1 MTEHPNALQ
10 SIAERHGFSLDAVR
24 HLVRS
29 LEAGQG
35 RMAQFDHPDLGG
47 FGQWTSGGMTMIGDM
62 FNTGLKT
69 RVSALCADLAS
80 SLPATGWAEPRP
92 ASAHWPAE
100 WGPPATSGSQNGM
113 RYAYFPALHRLAV
126 ETDGRVALYDT
137 EGYDISGVAQQQG
150 GTSSLRFS
158 GRDGAVD
165 LASLKRVDGVG
176 AISEGASD
184 VAPEAQPFEPAP
196 FEPSPGGSSSGG
208 SSSGWSSSGGASPLE
223 SLPSESG
230 AHAPSAAP
238 AGRAD
243 DILGTIER
251 LADLHRRGI
260 LDQTEFASKKAEL
273 LARL

>member
-35 RMAQFDHPDLGG
+35 RMAQFNHPDLGG
-47 FGQWTSGGMTMIGDM
+47 LGQWTSGGMTMIGDM
-62 FNTGLKT
+62 FNTGLKA
-69 RVSALCADLAS
+69 RVSALCADLSS
-80 SLPATGWAEPRP
+80 SLPAAGWVEPRT
-92 ASAHWPAE
+92 AAAGWPAE

-113 RYAYFPALHRLAV
+113 RYAYFPARHRLAV
-126 ETDGRVALYDT
+126 ETEGRVALYDT
-137 EGYDISGVAQQQG
+137 EGHDISGVAQQQG
-150 GTSSLRFS
+150 GMSSLRFS
-158 GRDGAVD
+158 GRDGAVE
-165 LASLKRVDGVG
+165 LASLKRVDEVG
-176 AISEGASD
+176 AAAEGTPD
-184 VAPEAQPFEPAP
+184 APPEVQPFEPAP
-196 FEPSPGGSSSGG
+196 AEPGPFEPGS
-208 SSSGWSSSGGASPLE
+208 
-223 SLPSESG
+223 
-230 AHAPSAAP
+230 HAPPATPAILAS

-243 DILGTIER
+243 EILGTIER

>member
-1 MTEHPNALQ
+1 MIEHPNALQ

-62 FNTGLKT
+62 FNSGLKT

-92 ASAHWPAE
+92 ASANWPAE

-113 RYAYFPALHRLAV
+113 RYAYFPARHRLAV
-126 ETDGRVALYDT
+126 ETEGRVALYDT
-137 EGYDISGVAQQQG
+137 EGHDISGVAQQQG

-165 LASLKRVDGVG
+165 LASLKRVDGGG
-176 AISEGASD
+176 AVSEGTSDAASE
-184 VAPEAQPFEPAP
+184 APPFK
-196 FEPSPGGSSSGG
+196 PSRGGSSSVG
-208 SSSGWSSSGGASPLE
+208 SSSSGASPLG